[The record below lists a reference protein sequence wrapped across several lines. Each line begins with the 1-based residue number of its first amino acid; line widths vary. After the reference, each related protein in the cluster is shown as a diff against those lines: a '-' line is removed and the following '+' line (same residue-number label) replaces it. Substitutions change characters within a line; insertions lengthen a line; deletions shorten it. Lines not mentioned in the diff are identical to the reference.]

1 MCNSRRASGFSLIE
15 VIIFIIILGLAFA
28 GLLILYNRTS
38 SASVDP
44 VIRKQALA
52 ISASLIEEIEL
63 RAFTF
68 CDPDDSNVYTATGP
82 PAVGSVTGC
91 TSAATVEGIGV
102 EGGETRHVAP
112 RFDNVSDY
120 AGYCM
125 GPGLPTCPDST
136 IVTAS
141 GPPGVT
147 GLEAYRTDVGVAQIS
162 TGELPDV
169 VASEGLLITVTT
181 RHIPTGTTVSLQS
194 YRVRYAPNSP

>member
-1 MCNSRRASGFSLIE
+1 MCNSRRATGFSLIE
-15 VIIFIIILGLAFA
+15 VVIFILILGLAFA
-28 GLLILYNRTS
+28 GLLILFNRTS

-91 TSAATVEGIGV
+91 TTQEGIGV
-102 EGGETRHVAP
+102 EGGETRYGATT

-120 AGYCM
+120 NGYCM
-125 GPGLPTCPDST
+125 GPGSPACPDAT

-141 GPPGVT
+141 GASVS
-147 GLEAYRTDVGVAQIS
+147 GLEAYRADVGITQIT